1 MTCLVALNKVKPSQP
16 SDRIQRLSH
25 LDPTHHV
32 TQAHQS
38 SWTLPLPN
46 TLLLLPDPELLPQ
59 NASVV
64 QPTTLDSPCIPALP
78 QDLVPPFVHAPRLPS
93 LTSRRDAAVAL
104 ITCVLVVIIGSLSN
118 PIFVTIDSELS
129 SLHPFKL
136 PCCQVPET
144 MPHDRRLLAIQTEAS
159 NAGIPGF
166 GEVLQAGIPS
176 FGEVLT
182 AAIFENL

>member
-1 MTCLVALNKVKPSQP
+1 MTCLVALNKVK
-16 SDRIQRLSH
+16 H

-32 TQAHQS
+32 TSHVVCKSQGAGGTWAPSRAARRRRRRGATVEAQREGAAAEAGGTRLPILLESPTLAHQS

-118 PIFVTIDSELS
+118 PIFVTIDSEGEPAGGP
-129 SLHPFKL
+129 HPACDIRA
-136 PCCQVPET
+136 P
-144 MPHDRRLLAIQTEAS
+144 
-159 NAGIPGF
+159 
-166 GEVLQAGIPS
+166 
-176 FGEVLT
+176 
-182 AAIFENL
+182 